1 MWELIKDIFY
11 YPLVVFLVAMVIINY
26 LVLYVTFINTLER
39 LDTENSEEP
48 LPVNN
53 DTINKMTALCMMIIT
68 FIANAAAS
76 AEIYTGDFQ

>member
-53 DTINKMTALCMMIIT
+53 DTINKMTALSMMIIT
-68 FIANAAAS
+68 FIAHAAFFGW
-76 AEIYTGDFQ
+76 IYTGDFQ